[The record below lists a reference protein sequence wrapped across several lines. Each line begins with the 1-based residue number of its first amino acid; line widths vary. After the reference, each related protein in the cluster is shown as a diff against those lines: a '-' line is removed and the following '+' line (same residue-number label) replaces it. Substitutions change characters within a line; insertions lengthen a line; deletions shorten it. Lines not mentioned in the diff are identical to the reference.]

1 MNHMIL
7 KKSGFFF
14 VNILIIICFV
24 YSINTQPC
32 VYGTNT
38 TFISFNDNNYYYDLF
53 YFSSCKEFSSF
64 LNNFKRF
71 SFNNI
76 TTSNITLKNNTYNMG
91 NYDFSINI
99 ELTDMNF
106 SQTNIQNQILNKN
119 DIIKKDGIYIIEN
132 SLSIKDVILYKFQIN
147 W

>member
-1 MNHMIL
+1 MNHIIL

-14 VNILIIICFV
+14 ESILIIICFV

-32 VYGTNT
+32 VFGTNT
-38 TFISFNDNNYYYDLF
+38 TFISFNDDDYYYDLF
-53 YFSSCKEFSSF
+53 YFSSCIEFSSF

-71 SFNNI
+71 NFNNI
-76 TTSNITLKNNTYNMG
+76 ITPNLTLKNNIYNMG

-106 SQTNIQNQILNKN
+106 SQTNIQNQILNN
-119 DIIKKDGIYIIEN
+119 QFFYT
-132 SLSIKDVILYKFQIN
+132 YQF
-147 W
+147 